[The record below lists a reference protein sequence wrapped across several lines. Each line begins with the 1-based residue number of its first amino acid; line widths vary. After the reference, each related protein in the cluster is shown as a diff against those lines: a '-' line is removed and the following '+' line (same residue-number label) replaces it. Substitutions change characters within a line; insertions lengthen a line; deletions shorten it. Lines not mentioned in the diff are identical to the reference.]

1 MNIWTAHFKYFDLV
15 KQLVRRDVG
24 LRFKGAILGVLWP
37 LITPLMTLGMYAMV
51 FGYFLPSRWPGVDGI
66 TGFALVLFPGL
77 IVFNF
82 FAECVNR
89 APTLITTN
97 PNFVKKVVFPIEL
110 LIWVPIGSAA
120 FQLGLSFIAWGII
133 ALIMNGGLHWT
144 VVFFPLVLAPLV
156 ICLLGVVWFLSALGV
171 FLRDIAQLTLVIT
184 QALMFLSPV
193 LYPLDKLPTWALQL
207 LMLNPLTFIVN
218 QVREILIYGNM
229 PDFQGLLIYAVAAF
243 IVCVLG
249 LRFFRVVRHGF
260 ADVL

>member
-1 MNIWTAHFKYFDLV
+1 MGNHRIDHERWFALD
-15 KQLVRRDVG
+15 RC
-24 LRFKGAILGVLWP
+24 VLP
-37 LITPLMTLGMYAMV
+37 ARSRA
-51 FGYFLPSRWPGVDGI
+51 FGYLPAGSCM
-66 TGFALVLFPGL
+66 VL
-77 IVFNF
+77 
-82 FAECVNR
+82 EC
-89 APTLITTN
+89 
-97 PNFVKKVVFPIEL
+97 F
-110 LIWVPIGSAA
+110 
-120 FQLGLSFIAWGII
+120 
-133 ALIMNGGLHWT
+133 
-144 VVFFPLVLAPLV
+144 
-156 ICLLGVVWFLSALGV
+156 GV